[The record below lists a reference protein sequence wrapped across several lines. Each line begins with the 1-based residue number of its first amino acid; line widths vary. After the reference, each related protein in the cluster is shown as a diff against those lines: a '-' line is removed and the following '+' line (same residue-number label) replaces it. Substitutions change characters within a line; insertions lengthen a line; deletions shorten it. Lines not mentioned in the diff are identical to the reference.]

1 MPGPRY
7 PVLNRQPN
15 TGEYGPPGSPD
26 LRPSWAP
33 APVFQAK
40 LDRARGRTLAGM
52 EVQDE
57 GVQNG
62 WAANELELLAETD
75 DVQGNGVFDPPGAHP
90 NIHPD
95 AGVFAA
101 RYSLPGY
108 DARERPFS
116 LSEVRDVTTGRRI
129 RAVPSGAVAMDSAAQ
144 IAFIEQGLYPP
155 PQPIINDVTADDTPF
170 LSTADVFQNPEPI
183 GQEDGA
189 SGSGYTKAVLVTAVA
204 GLALGAGW
212 ALFRKKKRKR

>member
-15 TGEYGPPGSPD
+15 SGEYGPPGSPD
-26 LRPSWAP
+26 LRPSQAP
-33 APVFQAK
+33 APVFQSK
-40 LDRARGRTLAGM
+40 IDRMYGRTLAGM

-57 GVQNG
+57 GAEPG
-62 WAANELELLAETD
+62 WAANELKLLAETD
-75 DVQGNGVFDPPGAHP
+75 DVQGNGVFDPPGSHP

-116 LSEVRDVTTGRRI
+116 LSEVHDVTTGRPI
-129 RAVPSGAVAMDSAAQ
+129 RVVPGGAVAMDSAAQ
-144 IAFIEQGLYPP
+144 IAFIEQGLYDP

-170 LSTADVFQNPEPI
+170 LSTANLFQNAQPI
-183 GQEDGA
+183 GQGA
-189 SGSGYTKAVLVTAVA
+189 GGGDNYTKALAVTVIA
-204 GLALGAGW
+204 GLGLGAAW